1 VPVVLV
7 PVVVP
12 VAVVAP
18 VVEPPLPDPVPT
30 VDEVELVVPFDPAAP
45 WLGFVASA
53 AQPHAN
59 VAMASQYK
67 DAPVRGVAREIMS
80 CTSFGAFV
88 GSVPS
93 ALSNETGQRTIV

>member
-12 VAVVAP
+12 VVVVPVAP

-45 WLGFVASA
+45 WLGLVASA
-53 AQPHAN
+53 AQPHAA
-59 VAMASQYK
+59 VAMASQYE
-67 DAPVRGVAREIMS
+67 DAPVRGVAREIMVVYVLWRVRRF
-80 CTSFGAFV
+80 CTARPF
-88 GSVPS
+88 
-93 ALSNETGQRTIV
+93 E